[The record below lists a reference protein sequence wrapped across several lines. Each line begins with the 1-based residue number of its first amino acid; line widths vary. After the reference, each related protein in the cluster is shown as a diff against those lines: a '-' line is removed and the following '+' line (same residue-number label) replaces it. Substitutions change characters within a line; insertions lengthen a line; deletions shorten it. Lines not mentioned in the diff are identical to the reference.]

1 MLSVFKLA
9 EAMNEAAT
17 GRFRDNIAPYEF
29 IGSLEE
35 STSEMNFI
43 LLSEQASI
51 NSFYVG
57 AEEIMTEAAINNPG
71 TLDVLCENVFT
82 NMIGKLKQL
91 IDKIIAA
98 VKGIIAKLKAY
109 FYQLT
114 GKTDKWV
121 SIMEPRVN
129 AAKTGAENAKVN
141 RYNWDTDFVIADM
154 PKGFLGHITESD
166 SKILADIGA
175 TKNEMKAIKDTM
187 TKHQKDE
194 MFTGEMQAGK
204 NDTIDSAKYKEK
216 IGKDSKYQDMIDNI
230 EKKTEKLADTTRSEF
245 AGKLRVNAGSS
256 DEEFWNNVTK
266 KATGGEKIDMTI
278 KDLGGAKTI
287 MDRIKKSKDAISDIQ
302 KAYDAHIKALQ
313 KARADVEDFE
323 KTDIVEKADKFPG
336 EYVAAYKTFVS
347 KQCAYFSK
355 VFTMKETY
363 LTNARGKNVSWLK
376 QLNSDDM
383 AAINAYC
390 SYKGEKK

>member
-17 GRFRDNIAPYEF
+17 GRFQDNVAPYEF

-82 NMIGKLKQL
+82 NMIGKLKQI
-91 IDKIIAA
+91 IDKIIAM

-141 RYNWDTDFVIADM
+141 RYKWDTDFVITDM
-154 PKGFLGHITESD
+154 PKGFLGQVTDSD
-166 SKILADIGA
+166 SKVLADIGA
-175 TKNEMKAIKDTM
+175 TKTEMNSIKNDM
-187 TKHQKDE
+187 TKNQKTD
-194 MFTGEMQAGK
+194 MFKTEMQAGK
-204 NDTIDSAKYKEK
+204 DDTIDSDKYKEK
-216 IGKDSKYQDMIDNI
+216 IGKDSEYQSKIDSI
-230 EKKTEKLADTTRSEF
+230 EKKTEQLADTTRSEF
-245 AGKLRVNAGSS
+245 ADKLKINAGSS

-323 KTDIVEKADKFPG
+323 KTDVVKNADKFPG
-336 EYVAAYKTFVS
+336 EYVAAYKTYVS
-347 KQCAYFSK
+347 KQCAYYSK
-355 VFTMKETY
+355 VFSTKETY